1 MHARKHT
8 HVHAHRHTDNA
19 GRHVSRLSPPISKHI
34 KSVALWCHFALC
46 RASSGSVRPS
56 AAPMTLRDVAAPGE
70 KTVSS
75 PPQKPRRARESRSL
89 RPSTPQTEHTLNTFF
104 RFVFVAETEEKN
116 QYDHVVLNGAKYA
129 SLCSVKSEW
138 TRIDWDGQEWT
149 QG

>member
-1 MHARKHT
+1 MQGVIGLRAPLCCTDDFEGCRGAWRKDC
-8 HVHAHRHTDNA
+8 V
-19 GRHVSRLSPPISKHI
+19 I
-34 KSVALWCHFALC
+34 
-46 RASSGSVRPS
+46 
-56 AAPMTLRDVAAPGE
+56 
-70 KTVSS
+70 
-75 PPQKPRRARESRSL
+75 PPQKPRRAREIRSL
-89 RPSTPQTEHTLNTFF
+89 RHSTPQTEHTLNTFF